1 MWGAPKSKE
10 GKSETSGCSGRAEV
24 CKAAMHLLPLPPSP
38 PPPRLPPPQD
48 PFWGKLIKHF
58 CLKGKIYFKNK

>member
-10 GKSETSGCSGRAEV
+10 GRVRHQGAVAELR
-24 CKAAMHLLPLPPSP
+24 CAKQPCICFLFLLA